1 MRAYDIILK
10 KRKGNKLTKEEI
22 AFFVNSYT
30 KGGIPDYQA
39 SVLLM
44 TIYFK
49 GMDDEETANL
59 TEAMMNSGDVYDL
72 SSISGKK
79 IDKHS
84 TGGVG
89 DKVSIILAP
98 LVASAGVVVPMMSG
112 RGLGHTGGT
121 LDKLESIPGFRTNL
135 TKDEFISNL
144 KKINVAMIGQSELI
158 APADKKLYALRDV
171 TGTIESIPLIASSI
185 MSKKLA
191 EGIDGLVLD
200 VKTGSGAFMKKER
213 DAVRLAKNMAA
224 IGKKTGK
231 KVVALI
237 TDMDQPL
244 GNAIGNSLEIKECIE
259 VLKGRG
265 PQDLIDITLE
275 LGAYMLK
282 LAGKVNNVAKG
293 KDILKRHLS
302 DGSAYQ
308 RFRDMVELQGG
319 DVRAIDNPSLLP
331 SAKFSKELLSERT
344 GYILKM
350 DTEAIGIASC
360 ILGAGRERI
369 EDKIDPAVGIVIDK
383 KNGDKVKI
391 GERLA
396 LLHYNAEDRLAETY
410 KKLQGA
416 YLISSKRPK
425 KRQLIRRIIMA

>member
-10 KRKGNKLTKEEI
+10 KRNGNRLTKEEI

-30 KGGIPDYQA
+30 KGDIPDYQTSA
-39 SVLLM
+39 FLM
-44 TIYFK
+44 AIYFQ
-49 GMDDEETANL
+49 GMDDEETSFL
-59 TEAMMNSGDVYDL
+59 TEAMMNSGEVYDL
-72 SSISGKK
+72 SLIPGKK

-98 LVASAGVVVPMMSG
+98 LVASAGVAVPMMSG

-135 TKDEFISNL
+135 IKDEFISNL
-144 KKINVAMIGQSELI
+144 KKINAAMIGQSESI
-158 APADKKLYALRDV
+158 APADKKMYALRDV

-224 IGKKTGK
+224 IGKKMGK
-231 KVVALI
+231 EVVALI
-237 TDMDQPL
+237 TDMEQPL

-265 PQDLIDITLE
+265 PQDLIDIALE

-282 LAGKVNNVAKG
+282 LAGKANNAAKG
-293 KDILKRHLS
+293 RDILKRYLS

-308 RFRDMVELQGG
+308 RFREMVILQGG
-319 DVRAIDNPSLLP
+319 DVSAIDNPSLLP
-331 SAKFSKELLSERT
+331 SARYTKELLSERN
-344 GYILKM
+344 GYISRM
-350 DTEAIGIASC
+350 DTETIGIASC
-360 ILGAGRERI
+360 MLGAGRERI
-369 EDKIDPAVGIVIDK
+369 EDKIDPAAGIIIEK
-383 KNGDKVKI
+383 KIGDKIKK

-396 LLHYNAEDRLAETY
+396 VLHYNSEEKISEPYKRLQSAIFIGS
-410 KKLQGA
+410 KKP
-416 YLISSKRPK
+416 RK
-425 KRQLIRRIIMA
+425 KRLIRRIIIA